1 MIELE
6 QYKPYIKIILFLII
20 GTVIIILISVLAT
33 SNTSN
38 SIDTYFSIKEEHK
51 DDTTNFTSYLP
62 NVKFSSDDAKKV
74 NEEIEQDFNN
84 ALDYES
90 MFTYQV
96 DLNDNYLS
104 LATFYIYNDINDN
117 NYPKTIIR
125 TYNFNLDTGNLVTDT
140 DLLKEFSVTE
150 SDIVNTLEQEFTN
163 YYKQELESM
172 YFTEAECN
180 YDCFLDLRGIDS
192 YSDNVFLYV
201 VNNELHFYRPF
212 AIYSRYEDE
221 QFYRHEDF
229 LFEIDK

>member
-6 QYKPYIKIILFLII
+6 QYKPYIKIIIFLII
-20 GTVIIILISVLAT
+20 GTAVIILIFLLT
-33 SNTSN
+33 NNTSN
-38 SIDTYFSIKEEHK
+38 KIDTYFSIKEEYK
-51 DDTTNFTSYLP
+51 SDTTSFTSYLP
-62 NVKFSSDDAKKV
+62 NIKFNSADAKKV
-74 NEEIEQDFNN
+74 NQGLEQNFNT
-84 ALDYES
+84 ALDYDAL
-90 MFTYQV
+90 FTYQV

-140 DLLKEFSVTE
+140 DLLKEFSITE

-172 YFTEAECN
+172 YFTESECN
-180 YDCFLDLRGIDS
+180 YDCFLNLRGIDS
-192 YSDNVFLYV
+192 YSDNIYLYV
-201 VNNELHFYRPF
+201 VDNELHFYRPF
-212 AIYSRYEDE
+212 AVYSRYEEE

-229 LFEIDK
+229 LFTIDK